1 MPSTIHETGE
11 NKKRIIYEYRQRLKS
26 IPCKYYR
33 MGRKSCPFAD
43 RCFYLHGH
51 IQRSAS
57 RRSSG
62 VPPPNNN
69 VSNSSHA
76 IAYVWTEEKE
86 GNSHRRVSSRHSPER
101 IATLARAI
109 QYARAMQRGNEAQYA
124 EYQED
129 YQRVQRIPELNL
141 ELLAIVAKERN
152 GTVEDPSQREEKS
165 EYEEERVLDV
175 VVHHD
180 CANVVSDSES
190 EYCYETGWD

>member
-43 RCFYLHGH
+43 RCFYLHGN

-57 RRSSG
+57 GRPSG
-62 VPPPNNN
+62 VPAPNNN
-69 VSNSSHA
+69 VSNSSHDTA
-76 IAYVWTEEKE
+76 IRQEEKE
-86 GNSHRRVSSRHSPER
+86 GNSHRRVRSRHSPER

-109 QYARAMQRGNEAQYA
+109 QYARAIQRGNEAQYA

-129 YQRVQRIPELNL
+129 YQRVKRIPEMNL

-152 GTVEDPSQREEKS
+152 GTVEDPSQSKEKS
-165 EYEEERVLDV
+165 ESEEERVLDA

-180 CANVVSDSES
+180 GANVDSDSES